1 MENHKNE
8 MSGLEALRSLDPAQN
23 LPVDLDSLR
32 AKVAAQMESEGLTFA
47 AQPPAHV
54 VAVET
59 ADTQA
64 PVAEVVS
71 LAMRRHTLAVRR
83 NWLVGLSAAA
93 AATVVGF
100 TGWSVLSPGEPG
112 EVPNQDDGVVITDG
126 PIITAAGSEIMVPGA
141 SQRLEKVGDVEFVA
155 AGNFSTVPTKAPI
168 SRVGKGA
175 SVSADQVQ
183 KVANSL
189 SMRGSV
195 KRNSSGFTVTDTK
208 GATLTVTVGQ
218 LTSLS
223 FDNPSAVRME
233 CVPVKPGDGTVELP
247 NPDATQNPTGNST
260 PDSGKTPAPNTPTTP
275 STTPSEPSDPT
286 EPTSTP
292 TPKWTP
298 TPTETPTETVPPA
311 VRPDS
316 PEPSP
321 SNTKGATRNV
331 DTADTTNLPGAVV
344 EIGQLQVLVIVTQTT
359 DSSGSSPA
367 ESVDPQATKNPSPG
381 PTPCV
386 MKVAGNAPSSE
397 KAIAQVEK
405 VAASLGATVMSG
417 AAGTTQ
423 KDGLTTVS
431 VPVKMPGQSQA
442 QNWKAVVSESG
453 VASIRANLGKET
465 KIGEYEVISEAQA
478 VQRLNDPKYGPL
490 DVRNQQGLPAKID
503 GRIDLVSARLISQ
516 PVKQKDGSILDMPV
530 YLLTDAQGRVWT
542 VSAVAE

>member
-1 MENHKNE
+1 MENHNSE
-8 MSGLEALRSLDPAQN
+8 MSGLEALRSLDPARN

-32 AKVAAQMESEGLTFA
+32 AKVAAQMESEGLEFA

-54 VAVET
+54 IAAET
-59 ADTQA
+59 EDGQT

-71 LAMRRHTLAVRR
+71 LAARRHTLAVRR

-112 EVPNQDDGVVITDG
+112 EVPNQGDGVVITDG
-126 PIITAAGSEIMVPGA
+126 PIITAAGSEIIVPGA
-141 SQRLEKVGDVEFVA
+141 SQRLKKVGDVEFVA
-155 AGNFSTVPTKAPI
+155 AGHFSTVPTKAPI

-175 SVSADQVQ
+175 NVSADQVQ

-189 SMRGSV
+189 EMRGSV
-195 KRNSSGFTVTDTK
+195 KKNSSGFTVTDTK
-208 GATLTVTVGQ
+208 GAILTVTVGQ

-247 NPDATQNPTGNST
+247 NPDATQNPTGTPNSNSGQSPT
-260 PDSGKTPAPNTPTTP
+260 PNNPTTP
-275 STTPSEPSDPT
+275 STTPPEPSDPT

-298 TPTETPTETVPPA
+298 TPTQTPTETVPPA
-311 VRPDS
+311 VRPDN
-316 PEPSP
+316 PEPSH
-321 SNTKGATRNV
+321 SNPTGTTHNV
-331 DTADTTNLPGAVV
+331 DTSDTTDLPGTEV
-344 EIGQLQVLVIVTQTT
+344 EIGQLQVLLIVTQTT
-359 DSSGSSPA
+359 DPSDSSPT
-367 ESVDPQATKNPSPG
+367 ESVQPQATQNPSPG

-405 VAASLGATVMSG
+405 VAASLGATVMSR
-417 AAGTTQ
+417 AAGTSQ
-423 KDGLTTVS
+423 KDGLTTVN
-431 VPVKMPGQSQA
+431 VPVKMPGQAQA
-442 QNWKAVVSESG
+442 QNWKAVVSETG

-465 KIGEYEVISEAQA
+465 KIGEYKVISEAQA

-542 VSAVAE
+542 VLAVAD

>member
-1 MENHKNE
+1 MENHKIE

-59 ADTQA
+59 ADAQT

-71 LAMRRHTLAVRR
+71 LAVRRHTLAVRR

-112 EVPNQDDGVVITDG
+112 ELPNQGDGVVITDG
-126 PIITAAGSEIMVPGA
+126 PIITAAGSELMVPGA
-141 SQRLEKVGDVEFVA
+141 SQRLKKVGDVEFVA

-175 SVSADQVQ
+175 NVSADQVQ

-189 SMRGSV
+189 GMRGSV

-208 GATLTVTVGQ
+208 GAILTVTVGQ

-260 PDSGKTPAPNTPTTP
+260 SNTGKTPAPNTPTTP

-298 TPTETPTETVPPA
+298 TPTQTPTETVPPA

-316 PEPSP
+316 PEQSH
-321 SNTKGATRNV
+321 SNPTGATHNV
-331 DTADTTNLPGAVV
+331 DTSDTTDLPGTVV
-344 EIGQLQVLVIVTQTT
+344 EIGQLQVLLIVTETT
-359 DSSGSSPA
+359 DPSGSSPT
-367 ESVDPQATKNPSPG
+367 ESVQPQATQNPSPG

-386 MKVAGNAPSSE
+386 MKVAGNAPTSE

-405 VAASLGATVMSG
+405 VAASLGATVMSR

-431 VPVKMPGQSQA
+431 VPVKMPGQTQA
-442 QNWKAVVSESG
+442 QNWKAVVSETG

-465 KIGEYEVISEAQA
+465 KIGEYKVISEAQA

-530 YLLTDAQGRVWT
+530 YLLTDSQGRVWT
-542 VSAVAE
+542 VLAVAD